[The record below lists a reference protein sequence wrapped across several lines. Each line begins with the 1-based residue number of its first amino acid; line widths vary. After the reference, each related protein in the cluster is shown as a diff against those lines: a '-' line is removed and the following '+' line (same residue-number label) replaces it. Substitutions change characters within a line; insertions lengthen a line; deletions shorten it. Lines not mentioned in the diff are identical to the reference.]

1 MRVPGTIFLLRR
13 TGASSPYTVR
23 VCSRLLSLVL
33 SHAGKRLGVIN
44 PVTVFRKVRVQYISE
59 ECSFIFLLRNKH

>member
-1 MRVPGTIFLLRR
+1 MRVPGTLFLLRR

-44 PVTVFRKVRVQYISE
+44 
-59 ECSFIFLLRNKH
+59 LLAPEFGI